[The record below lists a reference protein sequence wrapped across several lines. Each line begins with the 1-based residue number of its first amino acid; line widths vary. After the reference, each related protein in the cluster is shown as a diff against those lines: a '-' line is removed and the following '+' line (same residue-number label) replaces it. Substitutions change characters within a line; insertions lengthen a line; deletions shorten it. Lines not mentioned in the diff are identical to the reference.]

1 MATSSRNRILLLTQ
15 RPTLETEFKAGCSGA
30 RVQVIDAPDGNLLST
45 LLRRGVDLV
54 AFDLEL
60 SNEMITAGIAA
71 LGEFRDVPVLGIGEA
86 NENWQ
91 KLLRGSP
98 IEDHIP
104 LPLEATTL
112 QQKLDQLLERGRF
125 LRGSDLVGQS
135 LQMRQLRERILLIA
149 PTPVSSILLTGE
161 SGAGKDLVAEALHRY
176 SSRREQPFR
185 PLNCGAI
192 PENLLENE
200 LFGHEKG
207 AFTDA
212 RAQHQGIFEQAN
224 GGTVFL
230 DEIGEMSLA
239 AQVRLLRVLEQREV
253 TRIGGDTSLPIDL
266 RIVAATNRDLQEAV
280 AERAFRLD
288 LYHRLKVVELAIA
301 PLRRR
306 SEDIPLLIERFI
318 HEFAQGN
325 KTRLEGFSPGAME
338 LLQNYAWPGNVREL
352 RNLVEHLVF
361 LAPRAMVEPED
372 LLPQLESPPP
382 SARYLPVATNKTPD
396 QSERELI
403 YFALLDLKRDVAE
416 LRNTVEHIAQSQVAG
431 DIAPMRDAHHAAP
444 GPPQHHATPSIAP
457 PVVQPAATESSH
469 KMVYPVADGP
479 YDSEER
485 SQHAAI
491 EPLRTLRDLEKE
503 AIEKA
508 LERVGSN
515 RRKAAD
521 ILGISART
529 LYRKLKEY
537 GLE

>member
-1 MATSSRNRILLLTQ
+1 
-15 RPTLETEFKAGCSGA
+15 
-30 RVQVIDAPDGNLLST
+30 
-45 LLRRGVDLV
+45 
-54 AFDLEL
+54 
-60 SNEMITAGIAA
+60 
-71 LGEFRDVPVLGIGEA
+71 
-86 NENWQ
+86 
-91 KLLRGSP
+91 
-98 IEDHIP
+98 
-104 LPLEATTL
+104 
-112 QQKLDQLLERGRF
+112 
-125 LRGSDLVGQS
+125 
-135 LQMRQLRERILLIA
+135 
-149 PTPVSSILLTGE
+149 
-161 SGAGKDLVAEALHRY
+161 
-176 SSRREQPFR
+176 
-185 PLNCGAI
+185 
-192 PENLLENE
+192 
-200 LFGHEKG
+200 
-207 AFTDA
+207 
-212 RAQHQGIFEQAN
+212 
-224 GGTVFL
+224 
-230 DEIGEMSLA
+230 MSLA

-253 TRIGGDTSLPIDL
+253 TRIGGDTSLPVDL

-416 LRNTVEHIAQSQVAG
+416 LRNTVEHIAQSQVG
-431 DIAPMRDAHHAAP
+431 DVAPMRDVHHAAP

-457 PVVQPAATESSH
+457 PVVQPTATESSH
-469 KMVYPVADGP
+469 QIVYPVADGP
-479 YDSEER
+479 YEPEER

-515 RRKAAD
+515 RRKAAA